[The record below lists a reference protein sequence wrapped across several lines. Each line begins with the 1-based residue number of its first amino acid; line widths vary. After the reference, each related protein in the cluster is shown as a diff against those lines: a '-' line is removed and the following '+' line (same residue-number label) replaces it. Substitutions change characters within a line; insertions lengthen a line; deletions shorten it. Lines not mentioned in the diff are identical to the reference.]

1 MTKARSLGG
10 EDPLE
15 KGKATHSS
23 VLAWTAHGQRSLAG
37 YTHAH
42 ARTHTHTHTHAHTH
56 SSSPGRSVL
65 SLSPSPRVTGDIKSH
80 VAPKLHRVHLPWAPE
95 QPPNPSDGFFSTN
108 A

>member
-15 KGKATHSS
+15 NGKATHSS

-37 YTHAH
+37 YTH
-42 ARTHTHTHTHAHTH
+42 THTHTH

-80 VAPKLHRVHLPWAPE
+80 VAPRLHRIHLPWGPE
-95 QPPNPSDGFFSTN
+95 QPPHPSGGFFSTN